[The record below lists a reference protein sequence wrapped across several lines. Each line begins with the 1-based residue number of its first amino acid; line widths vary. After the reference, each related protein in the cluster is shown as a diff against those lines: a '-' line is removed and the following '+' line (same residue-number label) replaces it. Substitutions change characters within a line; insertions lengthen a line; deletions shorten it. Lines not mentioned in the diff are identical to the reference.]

1 MAKLSKHIEQ
11 NPTLNTKTGRQ
22 TDYVEKMNYP
32 EAIVQSVK
40 TAAVAYAVVSL
51 LPWLADYI
59 AFGMLQ

>member
-11 NPTLNTKTGRQ
+11 NPTLNSKTGKQ

-40 TAAVAYAVVSL
+40 LAVTAYVVVTL

>member
-11 NPTLNTKTGRQ
+11 NPTLNSKTGRQ

-32 EAIVQSVK
+32 EAIVQSVRLAA
-40 TAAVAYAVVSL
+40 TAYVVVTL
-51 LPWLADYI
+51 LPWLADFV